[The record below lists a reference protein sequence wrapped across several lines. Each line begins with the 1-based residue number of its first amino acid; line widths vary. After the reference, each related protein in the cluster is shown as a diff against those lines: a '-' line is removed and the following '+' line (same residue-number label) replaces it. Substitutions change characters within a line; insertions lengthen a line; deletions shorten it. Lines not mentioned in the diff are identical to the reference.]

1 MNSDMGLITL
11 TDGTSEQV
19 GLEAFANS
27 KCFFKRQDIKT
38 VVLPEGI
45 KTIRKES
52 FSGCTSL
59 EEVKIPYGV
68 TSIEPEAFSGCTK
81 LRQIEFPASLK
92 TLGRHAFACS
102 GLQSVDLP
110 QRLKTVDKEVF
121 INCPDIVTFTVPEGY
136 KADSFGVY
144 ADKVENIVCPQE
156 LSHLLKYAP
165 RSSWY
170 YSLKIKSLPL
180 LHEMLEAGQAFET
193 PVLICLYSEKLLG
206 PFFSPKHVFEELNP
220 MLKESISSIEESDI
234 ELLAANIA
242 IELLDN
248 PELTEYRI
256 TGDEDQNPEV
266 CFFKLDGYNPERPI
280 YIVECEMWHES
291 SFHPWEEVYG
301 AFCSLEAA
309 ENMADTL
316 EPYYSYPISR
326 SAPTIR
332 IWPYDNI
339 LGYDYVPGYGSRYNN
354 DNEYEYEYDHEYDHE
369 IRPKTSDRTLYIP
382 LILKTDP
389 NDRNPI
395 QVKARKA
402 YVNEDV
408 ARSLMRERFED
419 AVNVIGADL
428 QTAELDGDLIIRLQ
442 DGSLIQHTML
452 TCRIDKDIQEDIRGS
467 ISMLIECEYKKDSE
481 AIVLANRQ
489 VCAIAKEIYAD
500 DLMLKLYRKKARKIK
515 ASPETY
521 GSIAS
526 KCNGFYDCTIYL
538 KDSTI
543 IQFSRFNVKDMY

>member
-1 MNSDMGLITL
+1 MGLIIL
-11 TDGTSEQV
+11 TDGTSVQV

-68 TSIEPEAFSGCTK
+68 TSIEPEAFSGCSK

-102 GLQSVDLP
+102 GLQSVYLP
-110 QRLKTVDKEVF
+110 PRLKTVDKEVF

-144 ADKVENIVCPQE
+144 ADKVANMVCPQE

-180 LHEMLEAGQAFET
+180 LNEMLEAGQAFET

-206 PFFSPKHVFEELNP
+206 PFFSPKQVFEELKSV
-220 MLKESISSIEESDI
+220 LSESISSVEESDI
-234 ELLAANIA
+234 ELLAGNVAIA
-242 IELLDN
+242 LMDN
-248 PELTEYRI
+248 PELIEYRI
-256 TGDEDQNPEV
+256 NRDEDQNPEV
-266 CFFKLDGYNPERPI
+266 CFFRLDGYNPEHPI
-280 YIVECEMWHES
+280 YIVECEMWHDS

-316 EPYYSYPISR
+316 EPYSSYPISR

-332 IWPYDNI
+332 IWHN
-339 LGYDYVPGYGSRYNN
+339 DYVPGYDYGSRYNN
-354 DNEYEYEYDHEYDHE
+354 DNDNEYDHE

-402 YVNEDV
+402 YVNEAV

-452 TCRIDKDIQEDIRGS
+452 TCRIDKDIQEDIMGS
-467 ISMLIECEYKKDSE
+467 FSMLIECEYKKDSE

-500 DLMLKLYRKKARKIK
+500 DLMLKLYRKKAREIK

-521 GSIAS
+521 GRIAS
-526 KCNGFYDCTIYL
+526 KCDGFYDCTIYL

>member
-1 MNSDMGLITL
+1 MGLIIL
-11 TDGTSEQV
+11 TDGTSVQV

-68 TSIEPEAFSGCTK
+68 TSIEPEAFSGCSK

-110 QRLKTVDKEVF
+110 PRLKTVDKEVF

-136 KADSFGVY
+136 IADSFGVY
-144 ADKVENIVCPQE
+144 ADKVANMVCPQE

-165 RSSWY
+165 HSSWY

-180 LHEMLEAGQAFET
+180 LNEMLEAGQAFET
-193 PVLICLYSEKLLG
+193 PVLICLYSKKLFG
-206 PFFSPKHVFEELNP
+206 PFFSPKQVFEELKSV
-220 MLKESISSIEESDI
+220 LSESISSVEEPDI
-234 ELLAANIA
+234 ELLAGNVAIA
-242 IELLDN
+242 LMDN
-248 PELTEYRI
+248 PELIEYRI
-256 TGDEDQNPEV
+256 NRDEDQNPEV
-266 CFFKLDGYNPERPI
+266 CFFRLDGYNPERPI
-280 YIVECEMWHES
+280 YIVECEMWHDS

-316 EPYYSYPISR
+316 EPYSSYPISR

-332 IWPYDNI
+332 IWHN
-339 LGYDYVPGYGSRYNN
+339 DYVPGYGHGSRYNN
-354 DNEYEYEYDHEYDHE
+354 DNEYEYDQE

-402 YVNEDV
+402 YVNEAV

-452 TCRIDKDIQEDIRGS
+452 TCRIDKDIQEDIMGS
-467 ISMLIECEYKKDSE
+467 FSMLIECEYKKDSE

-500 DLMLKLYRKKARKIK
+500 DLMLKLYRKKAREIK

-521 GSIAS
+521 GRIAS
-526 KCNGFYDCTIYL
+526 KCDGFYDCTIYL

>member
-1 MNSDMGLITL
+1 MGLIIL
-11 TDGTSEQV
+11 TDGTSVQV

-68 TSIEPEAFSGCTK
+68 TSIEPEAFSGCSK

-110 QRLKTVDKEVF
+110 PRLKTVDKEVF

-144 ADKVENIVCPQE
+144 ADKVANMVCPQE

-180 LHEMLEAGQAFET
+180 LNEMLEAGQAFET
-193 PVLICLYSEKLLG
+193 PVLICLYSEKLFG
-206 PFFSPKHVFEELNP
+206 PFFSPKQVFEELKSV
-220 MLKESISSIEESDI
+220 LSESISSVEESDI
-234 ELLAANIA
+234 ELLAGNVAIA
-242 IELLDN
+242 LMDN
-248 PELTEYRI
+248 PELIEYRI
-256 TGDEDQNPEV
+256 NRDEDQNPEV

-280 YIVECEMWHES
+280 YIVECEMWHDS

-316 EPYYSYPISR
+316 EPYSSYPISR

-332 IWPYDNI
+332 IWHN
-339 LGYDYVPGYGSRYNN
+339 DYVPGYDYGSRYNN
-354 DNEYEYEYDHEYDHE
+354 DNEYDHE

-402 YVNEDV
+402 YVNEAV

-452 TCRIDKDIQEDIRGS
+452 TCRIDKDIQEDIMGS
-467 ISMLIECEYKKDSE
+467 FSMLIECEYKKDSE

-500 DLMLKLYRKKARKIK
+500 DLMLKLYRKKAREIK

-521 GSIAS
+521 GRIAS